1 MEGLEG
7 YVKAIKDLLEI
18 GLPRKVIICSINSLY
33 EKGILNK
40 REAMRLKIITC
51 NCKIKLK

>member
-51 NCKIKLK
+51 SCKIKLK